1 MPHLV
6 CMDQYA
12 KKGLQADMNT
22 LVRWRALQVV
32 VGSEPLW
39 VSSAVY
45 IKRFALE
52 DDLV

>member
-1 MPHLV
+1 
-6 CMDQYA
+6 
-12 KKGLQADMNT
+12 MNT

>member
-1 MPHLV
+1 
-6 CMDQYA
+6 MDQYA
-12 KKGLQADMNT
+12 EKGLQADMNT